1 MGTLRCSSGLAIVL
15 NGNCSKPCENYNG
28 LLRMHG
34 CSKARVSIFTNF
46 NNPCL
51 RAFELL
57 AVHSAATDLEIIDS
71 PVAEETINPYPYPLS
86 QPLRR
91 RWCEDDRLW
100 TASEIAEAINGEI
113 IRRAPSGTISIDS
126 RTLVPGQWFFAIHG
140 ENFDGHDFV
149 DESLADKGCVGIIGN
164 RVCGNWDRGFIRVEG
179 DTLIALEKLAKYARN
194 RFDGILVGLT
204 GSVGKTT
211 TRSMISLALESLG
224 RTHQTRG
231 NFNYMVGVSLTLIGI
246 PLDAKFAVVE
256 LGFGGL
262 EGEILKMAQM
272 CQPSV
277 RVLLNVR
284 HSHME
289 HFTSLEDVA
298 RAKGELLKEAQPGDI
313 CVLNADDPLIM
324 NVPVPAG
331 VQKVL
336 FGQKRGCD
344 VRLALAEKSVHE
356 LVEFK
361 IPAPGLHLAT
371 NACAAAAVAVSLG
384 IPLAQIGESLS
395 RFRPVP
401 MRSDVQVTDDGIT
414 IIDDTYNANPT
425 SMAAAINSLKTMQCM
440 GKRVAILG
448 DMLELGAAEAEAHE
462 LVLKLCSDPCI
473 GLVILAGKRFTAA
486 AEKVNFMRNHSVLCA
501 TDAELLLARMNEL
514 LVAGDVVLVK
524 GSRGM
529 QMEKVVDMIKAVSG

>member
-15 NGNCSKPCENYNG
+15 NGNCSKPCKNYNG
-28 LLRMHG
+28 LSRMHR

-46 NNPCL
+46 KNPCL

-71 PVAEETINPYPYPLS
+71 PVVEETINPYPYPLS

-211 TRSMISLALESLG
+211 TRSMISLSLESLG

-344 VRLALAEKSVHE
+344 VRLALAESIDGGRSVRVVLESNVSAYRNLFPVPRESVHE

-361 IPAPGLHLAT
+361 IPALVFIWQQMHALQQQLQHL
-371 NACAAAAVAVSLG
+371 
-384 IPLAQIGESLS
+384 
-395 RFRPVP
+395 
-401 MRSDVQVTDDGIT
+401 
-414 IIDDTYNANPT
+414 
-425 SMAAAINSLKTMQCM
+425 
-440 GKRVAILG
+440 
-448 DMLELGAAEAEAHE
+448 
-462 LVLKLCSDPCI
+462 
-473 GLVILAGKRFTAA
+473 
-486 AEKVNFMRNHSVLCA
+486 
-501 TDAELLLARMNEL
+501 
-514 LVAGDVVLVK
+514 
-524 GSRGM
+524 
-529 QMEKVVDMIKAVSG
+529 